1 MRPEYVWLN
10 ATIILTAL
18 LWVPYILNRL
28 AEHGI
33 WPALRN
39 PDVDPRPR
47 AAWAHRLM
55 RAHANAVENLVLF
68 APLVIMVVA
77 LGKAD
82 AMTANAAGLYFAMRL
97 AHPVLYTLGVPF
109 FRTMVFFIGFLCQM
123 ALAGRIAGL
132 F

>member
-1 MRPEYVWLN
+1 MRAELFWLN
-10 ATIILTAL
+10 ATIILTAV
-18 LWVPYILNRL
+18 LWMPYIVNRL

-39 PDVDPRPR
+39 PDVDQRPR

-68 APLVIMVVA
+68 APLVLMVVM

-82 AMTANAAGLYFAMRL
+82 AFTANAAGIFFLMRV

-109 FRTMVFFIGFLCQM
+109 FRTVVFFAGFLCQM
-123 ALAGRIAGL
+123 ALAGRIAGVV
-132 F
+132 